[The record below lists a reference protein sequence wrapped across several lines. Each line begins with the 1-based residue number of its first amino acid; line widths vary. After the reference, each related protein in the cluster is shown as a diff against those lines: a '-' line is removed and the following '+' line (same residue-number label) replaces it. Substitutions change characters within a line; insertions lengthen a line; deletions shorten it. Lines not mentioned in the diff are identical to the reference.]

1 MVSYPAPPTHLVPTL
16 LFYLVDTQITV
27 GIKKKK
33 TRKVVLNM
41 VAVHMYYES
50 TNSN

>member
-27 GIKKKK
+27 GIKKKTHK
-33 TRKVVLNM
+33 IVLNMVVLNM
-41 VAVHMYYES
+41 YYES
-50 TNSN
+50 PNCN